1 MTVRE
6 FLARYDGNVEIAVG
20 LYDTNTGDHVEFLH
34 DERCG
39 LNSEWK
45 NATVEGW
52 HIIQKS
58 TDEAAYKLEIE
69 VIS

>member
-6 FLARYDGNVEIAVG
+6 FLARYDGNMEIAVG
-20 LYDTNTGDHVEFLH
+20 LYDVNTGDHVEFLH
-34 DERCG
+34 DDRHG
-39 LNSEWK
+39 INSEWK

-52 HIIQKS
+52 HVSLKS
-58 TDEAAYKLEIE
+58 TAEAAYRLEIE